1 MTMEDRIVERLTT
14 VFAPLA
20 LEVVNES
27 HLHHGHANSP
37 GSGQSHFRVHV
48 VSARFTGLGRLE
60 RHRLVNEALAEEL
73 SAGIHALAVKA
84 EPPTR

>member
-37 GSGQSHFRVHV
+37 GSGQSHFEGGEH
-48 VSARFTGLGRLE
+48 T
-60 RHRLVNEALAEEL
+60 
-73 SAGIHALAVKA
+73 A
-84 EPPTR
+84 EP